1 LLAAGSAV
9 LRFKKQLVLE
19 RRLLAERLTEE
30 GGQGKR
36 GFAVEE
42 LEEEEEEEEEKD
54 KFRTRRTGVRFMFLY
69 FGATTCTEKEN

>member
-9 LRFKKQLVLE
+9 LRVKEQLVLE

-42 LEEEEEEEEEKD
+42 LEEEEEEEEE
-54 KFRTRRTGVRFMFLY
+54 
-69 FGATTCTEKEN
+69 